1 MAAYAQFG
9 YGYPSAN
16 QVTTTGGDS
25 QSGHGG
31 GSVPSPLSGT
41 NEASLSPSA
50 GSTTTG
56 ITGPVSPGAISQS
69 SNHAGAAAAAA
80 AAAAAVLAGAGAAA
94 AASPTHAD
102 VVGSG
107 NEAQSGTADG
117 ADAAVVGGGVAALE
131 AHVRV
136 ANNMSCCENG
146 RPIITDPVSGQTV
159 CSCQYDSARL
169 TLGGYSRMA
178 LPTAGVGVG
187 VYGGPYPSNEQ
198 NPYPSIGVDNS
209 AFYSPLN
216 NPYGMKDAGSG
227 SEMNAWTSAG
237 LQSTSGYYS
246 YDPTLAAY
254 GYGPNYDLASRRKNA
269 TRESTATLKA
279 WLSEHKKNPYPT
291 KGEKIMLA
299 IITKMTLTQVS
310 TWFANAR
317 RRLKKENKMTWEPK
331 NKTEDDDDGMLSD
344 DEKEKESSDG
354 SKLPVASSSDTFD
367 PGHQRIKSELT
378 KSDKEL
384 DIEEKL
390 ERGEP
395 QNLLAIRGL
404 PPYGAPSFSPHPSHA
419 YNPYAHAH
427 AHAHAQHQQQ
437 QQQQQQQQAEQQS
450 SLYYNAGYGPTP
462 GGGGGG
468 AGGSGQEASDYSALQ
483 KNQLSRDCG
492 IPVPASKPKIW
503 SVADTVACKTPPPSA
518 YLGQNF
524 YPPQAGQQQQ
534 LPADSPSSQLHTDH
548 QQLAHQQLAQLQQQG
563 GNSMTMGGQQVEL
576 GSPLSM
582 MSSYAAA
589 SPYSRIPTAYTEAM
603 GMHIGSG
610 SAKSSMHRDHLHTS
624 SSQAPPYHHQQ
635 QQQQSSRGA
644 VGFTEI
650 QPDTPPQTPPNM
662 KLISHS
668 LSLSHSNSH
677 NHISNN
683 NNNSIS
689 SSISS
694 SGSSSSSGSGN
705 GSS

>member
-16 QVTTTGGDS
+16 QLLGGAAATTTGDS

-31 GSVPSPLSGT
+31 GGSMPSPLSGT
-41 NEASLSPSA
+41 NEASLSPSG

-69 SNHAGAAAAAA
+69 SNNALPTVATASAT
-80 AAAAAVLAGAGAAA
+80 
-94 AASPTHAD
+94 SPTDPDAVGND
-102 VVGSG
+102 VTGAT
-107 NEAQSGTADG
+107 E
-117 ADAAVVGGGVAALE
+117 ADAVAGGGIGIGGGGASALE
-131 AHVRV
+131 AHVRL
-136 ANNMSCCENG
+136 ANSMSCCENG

-169 TLGGYSRMA
+169 TLGGYSRMPIPSA
-178 LPTAGVGVG
+178 GVG

-209 AFYSPLN
+209 AFYSPLS
-216 NPYGMKDAGSG
+216 NPYGMKDAS
-227 SEMNAWTSAG
+227 SSSDMNAWTSAG

-331 NKTEDDDDGMLSD
+331 NKTEDDDDGLMSD
-344 DEKEKESSDG
+344 DEKEKDVVGAAAEG
-354 SKLPVASSSDTFD
+354 TKLQQQQQQAAAAGDTFD
-367 PGHQRIKSELT
+367 PGNQRIKSEIG
-378 KSDKEL
+378 KSDKDLE
-384 DIEEKL
+384 IEEKI
-390 ERGEP
+390 EREP

-404 PPYGAPSFSPHPSHA
+404 PPYGSANFNPHPSHPA
-419 YNPYAHAH
+419 HPSHPYNPYL
-427 AHAHAQHQQQ
+427 HQQQ
-437 QQQQQQQQAEQQS
+437 QQQLEQQQQQQQEQQQQQQAQTPVCYNPGYVQS
-450 SLYYNAGYGPTP
+450 AESEY
-462 GGGGGG
+462 
-468 AGGSGQEASDYSALQ
+468 ALQ

-503 SVADTVACKTPPPSA
+503 SVADTVACKTPPPTA

-524 YPPQAGQQQQ
+524 YPQQQQ
-534 LPADSPSSQLHTDH
+534 DSPSHLH
-548 QQLAHQQLAQLQQQG
+548 AEQLQQQQQQQQAIVG
-563 GNSMTMGGQQVEL
+563 SQSLQALQSSMTMGPQVEL

-589 SPYSRIPTAYTEAM
+589 SPYSRIPTVYTEAM
-603 GMHIGSG
+603 GMHIAAAAAGASG
-610 SAKSSMHRDHLHTS
+610 PVVNTSTKMPIHMHRELQQQVHSSIS
-624 SSQAPPYHHQQ
+624 SSTQAPYLPPSHLQQHQQ
-635 QQQQSSRGA
+635 R
-644 VGFTEI
+644 VGFSEI

-668 LSLSHSNSH
+668 SSTNSN
-677 NHISNN
+677 SNN
-683 NNNSIS
+683 NT
-689 SSISS
+689 
-694 SGSSSSSGSGN
+694 SSSSS
-705 GSS
+705 